1 MLYDLPFGK
10 SHKYLNHGVAGGILG
25 NWGLSSIVTVSTGFP
40 LNIAAG
46 ADRSNTG
53 HGYDR
58 PNGVSGASLS
68 LDSSPRSTAEWFN
81 IQAVALQPL
90 GTYGNLSRNPLTGP
104 GIFDVDFST
113 LKNFKFTERKS
124 LQFRFEAL
132 IF

>member
-81 IQAVALQPL
+81 IQAVAC
-90 GTYGNLSRNPLTGP
+90 NPWAPMET
-104 GIFDVDFST
+104 SAAT
-113 LKNFKFTERKS
+113 R
-124 LQFRFEAL
+124 
-132 IF
+132 